1 MLCLS
6 AHSVLQMLLHLPVQN
21 KRVLCGEQML
31 TPPLTQLGLELKTYF
46 DHIKQVFGLEDSQV

>member
-1 MLCLS
+1 
-6 AHSVLQMLLHLPVQN
+6 MLLHLPVQN